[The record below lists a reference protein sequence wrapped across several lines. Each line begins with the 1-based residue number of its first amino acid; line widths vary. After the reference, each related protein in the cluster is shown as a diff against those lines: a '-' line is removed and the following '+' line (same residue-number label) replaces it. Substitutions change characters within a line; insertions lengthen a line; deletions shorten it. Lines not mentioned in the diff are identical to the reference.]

1 MASMDCRIDSAEGED
16 LGVGMVATRGRR
28 DLGFVVLE
36 VEEVLEDESSSLDDG
51 CGEAVDKSALDCR

>member
-28 DLGFVVLE
+28 DLGFLLE
-36 VEEVLEDESSSLDDG
+36 EEELEDESSSLDDG